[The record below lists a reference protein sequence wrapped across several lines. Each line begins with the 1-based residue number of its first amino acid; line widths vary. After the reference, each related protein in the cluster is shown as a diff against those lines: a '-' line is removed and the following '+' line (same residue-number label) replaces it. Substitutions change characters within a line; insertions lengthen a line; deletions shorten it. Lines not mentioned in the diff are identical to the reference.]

1 MRNSHL
7 LCILSFTFFWVF
19 HIFVFKIFNLDKMAK
34 NFSIHNI
41 LGIKE
46 PEVVV
51 LSSDSET
58 EDNDAEVIK
67 TESNPVSINNN
78 GAQMVEVGIFMLD
91 CSYFNCAFTVYSFAS
106 VHICPLL
113 IFILFFDFLT
123 KYFFYCTFYIFLN
136 FSFISFVKFYH
147 F

>member
-1 MRNSHL
+1 MLNSHL

-58 EDNDAEVIK
+58 EDNDA
-67 TESNPVSINNN
+67 
-78 GAQMVEVGIFMLD
+78 
-91 CSYFNCAFTVYSFAS
+91 
-106 VHICPLL
+106 
-113 IFILFFDFLT
+113 
-123 KYFFYCTFYIFLN
+123 
-136 FSFISFVKFYH
+136 
-147 F
+147 